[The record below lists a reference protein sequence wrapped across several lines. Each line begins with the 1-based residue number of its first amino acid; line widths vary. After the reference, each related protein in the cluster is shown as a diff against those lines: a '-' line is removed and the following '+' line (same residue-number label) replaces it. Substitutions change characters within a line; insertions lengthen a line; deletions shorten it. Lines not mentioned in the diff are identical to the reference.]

1 MGDSQALKD
10 LISLARRT
18 EREDSLTVLIDG
30 ETGTGRTFSHMPS
43 ITRAFGAVSV
53 RLTAPCSPATLE
65 LRDLSFSGPEK
76 EPSTRPSTGRT
87 SSKSPMRG
95 CCFWIQAMLLRVLDG
110 GEETRVGAGKPFT
123 SNVSLIAATNRDL
136 LAEVQAKRFREDLFE
151 KLRQIHLRMP
161 PPRERTGDI
170 PLLAAHFVAQLCAK
184 HAALIQALRKPAVPS
199 GIPRGGFRLPYNC
212 GSSNSFFACRRRGSE
227 RSGNFVSS
235 FEPVEFQLDRNRM
248 TEAVR

>member
-1 MGDSQALKD
+1 MFAGDPGTARSELFGTRKGAFNEAIDEGFARFPEDRRAAAALV
-10 LISLARRT
+10 LSAHSLPTRIIAAGDAY
-18 EREDSLTVLIDG
+18 ERE
-30 ETGTGRTFSHMPS
+30 F
-43 ITRAFGAVSV
+43 
-53 RLTAPCSPATLE
+53 
-65 LRDLSFSGPEK
+65 
-76 EPSTRPSTGRT
+76 
-87 SSKSPMRG
+87 
-95 CCFWIQAMLLRVLDG
+95 RVLDG